1 MTSNKPRERKK
12 MKMNNL
18 MQRGIAL
25 ALCVSLVA
33 VAAANDQ
40 IPGAPQRRPIAIVGA
55 TIHPVD
61 GDPIAN
67 GTLVFAEGRIVALGK
82 AAKIPAKAKRVDAEG
97 KHLYPGLFSAHTDLG
112 LREINSVRATL
123 DARETGRRNPN
134 VRAWVAVNPDSELIP
149 VSRSNG
155 VLTALV
161 APAGSWLRGQ
171 AAVMHLDGWTPQE
184 MLVRGPAGL
193 VVDWEAIDPRGDESE
208 KRAAQREARLQEL
221 DDLLDQVRR
230 YRGIRQAEPERGI
243 FDVRLEALIPVVEG
257 TLPVIADADRLS
269 AIESAVSYAVANDL
283 QLIILGGYDA
293 GACAGLLKRHEIP
306 VIVAG
311 THRLPRRRHEPYDHA
326 YTLPARLQAAGVR
339 FCIAS
344 ERPGGP
350 SGTANVRNLPYHAAT
365 AVAFGLSPQQA
376 LRAITLA
383 PAEILGVAEQT
394 GSLTIG
400 KAATLIVTDG
410 DILQT
415 ETAVEQA
422 WIAGRKVDLDNRH
435 KQLYRKY
442 QQKYQR
448 R

>member
-1 MTSNKPRERKK
+1 
-12 MKMNNL
+12 
-18 MQRGIAL
+18 
-25 ALCVSLVA
+25 
-33 VAAANDQ
+33 
-40 IPGAPQRRPIAIVGA
+40 
-55 TIHPVD
+55 
-61 GDPIAN
+61 
-67 GTLVFAEGRIVALGK
+67 
-82 AAKIPAKAKRVDAEG
+82 
-97 KHLYPGLFSAHTDLG
+97 
-112 LREINSVRATL
+112 
-123 DARETGRRNPN
+123 
-134 VRAWVAVNPDSELIP
+134 
-149 VSRSNG
+149 
-155 VLTALV
+155 
-161 APAGSWLRGQ
+161 
-171 AAVMHLDGWTPQE
+171 

-208 KRAAQREARLQEL
+208 KRAEQREARLQEL
-221 DDLLDQVRR
+221 DDLLDQVRH

-293 GACAGLLKRHEIP
+293 GACADLLKRHEIP

-350 SGTANVRNLPYHAAT
+350 SGTANVRNLPYHAAP

-400 KAATLIVTDG
+400 KEATLMVTDG

-422 WIAGRKVDLDNRH
+422 WIAGRQVDLDNRH

-442 QQKYQR
+442 QQKYQQKYQR
-448 R
+448 KYQRN

>member
-1 MTSNKPRERKK
+1 MPRW
-12 MKMNNL
+12 
-18 MQRGIAL
+18 IAL
-25 ALCVSLVA
+25 LLCGSLFTVTNA
-33 VAAANDQ
+33 SDQ
-40 IPGAPQRRPIAIVGA
+40 IPGAPQQRPIAIVGA
-55 TIHPVD
+55 TLHPVD
-61 GDPIAN
+61 GDPIPS
-67 GTLVFAEGRIVALGK
+67 GTLVFTAGRIVALGE
-82 AAKIPAKAKRVDAEG
+82 AVKIPAKAKRIDAAG
-97 KHLYPGLFSAHTDLG
+97 KHVYPGLFSAHTDLG

-123 DARETGRRNPN
+123 DGRETGRRNPN

-193 VVDWEAIDPRGDESE
+193 VVDWEAIDPRGADSA
-208 KRAAQREARLQEL
+208 KRAAEREERLQEL

-230 YRGIRQAEPERGI
+230 YHKIRQAEPDRGI
-243 FDVRLEALIPVVEG
+243 FDVRLEALIPLVEG
-257 TLPVIADADRLS
+257 TLPLIADADRLS
-269 AIESAVSYAVANDL
+269 AIESAVSYAVAHDL

-293 GACAGLLKRHEIP
+293 GDCASLLNRHDIP

-365 AVAFGLSPQQA
+365 AVAFGLAPQQA

-383 PAEILGVAEQT
+383 PAAILGVGEQT
-394 GSLTIG
+394 GSLTVG
-400 KAATLIVTDG
+400 KEATLLVTDG

-422 WIAGRKVDLDNRH
+422 WIAGRAVDLDSRH
-435 KQLYRKY
+435 KQLHRKY
-442 QQKYQR
+442 QQKYQQKYNQR